1 MKKLIYTLV
10 ILLGTAL
17 SAIAGYDGRSV
28 LEIRLSDRS
37 PLVVS
42 INGRQYNK
50 HGRTVTVGNLPRG
63 RHDIRI
69 YEFLEYKRG
78 GGRARLL
85 FTGTV
90 RIDAG
95 TYNYCVVDVRTQDMR
110 IRTMDLQDAYVDYDD
125 YSEVLEP
132 DDDNGDIRQNRNR
145 LTNDDIITLKARAD
159 ERITDIEKLK
169 LLKSVLSEKR
179 YTSTQVRT
187 IAGWLAFEDSKL
199 NFAKWSYERVTDP
212 QDYWKLE
219 DIFTYSNSKDEFSK
233 FIKKR

>member
-1 MKKLIYTLV
+1 
-10 ILLGTAL
+10 
-17 SAIAGYDGRSV
+17 
-28 LEIRLSDRS
+28 
-37 PLVVS
+37 
-42 INGRQYNK
+42 
-50 HGRTVTVGNLPRG
+50 
-63 RHDIRI
+63 
-69 YEFLEYKRG
+69 
-78 GGRARLL
+78 
-85 FTGTV
+85 
-90 RIDAG
+90 
-95 TYNYCVVDVRTQDMR
+95 MR

-132 DDDNGDIRQNRNR
+132 DGDNGDIRQNRNR

-219 DIFTYSNSKDEFSK
+219 DILLIATQRTSSASLSRSVNKQAKAYCIPCCTYSRPANLLLNLVLLPQAHRLGSERLHTPVHKLLKMPIAKLLSTPILLSFAG
-233 FIKKR
+233 